1 MPYQE
6 VFQWLVDFGF
16 VDVILPFLLV
26 FTLTYAVLQKT
37 RVLGEEDKKPKKRLN
52 AMLAFVL
59 GFFAVLAT
67 HMLNVV
73 NILLG
78 YLVLLMIVGLLLA
91 IVLGLAGAEGGHTNK
106 LFIALMIILFALFV
120 FYGLARAGI
129 IDEQRFFDT
138 LFWPIIALTV
148 LGTVLYFVLRTKPT
162 ATQQQRQQGQTQTPP
177 PQRRERTQEDD
188 FIDQEI
194 RRRSEEAGRRQQ

>member
-1 MPYQE
+1 MAYQE

-37 RVLGEEDKKPKKRLN
+37 RVLGEEDNKPKKRLN
-52 AMLAFVL
+52 SMLAFVL

-91 IVLGLAGAEGGHTNK
+91 VVLGLAGAEGGHTNK
-106 LFIALMIILFALFV
+106 LFIAIMIILFALFV

-138 LFWPIIALTV
+138 LFWPVVALAV
-148 LGTVLYFVLRTKPT
+148 LGTVLYFVLGKKTETR
-162 ATQQQRQQGQTQTPP
+162 AQQSQRPAQPPREQQPPEEQLTPE
-177 PQRRERTQEDD
+177 QLEEMAA
-188 FIDQEI
+188 EM
-194 RRRSEEAGRRQQ
+194 RRRRRPQQ

>member
-1 MPYQE
+1 MAYQE
-6 VFQWLVDFGF
+6 VFQWLVDLGF
-16 VDVILPFLLV
+16 IDVILPFLLV

-37 RVLGEEDKKPKKRLN
+37 RVLGEEGDKKPKKRLN
-52 AMLAFVL
+52 AMVAFVL

-67 HMLNVV
+67 QMLNVV

-91 IVLGLAGAEGGHTNK
+91 IVLGLAGAEGGHKNK

-120 FYGLARAGI
+120 FYGLSRAGI

-138 LFWPIIALTV
+138 LFWPVVALAV
-148 LGTVLYFVLRTKPT
+148 LGTVLFFVLRKP
-162 ATQQQRQQGQTQTPP
+162 AEKKAKKKAEGA
-177 PQRRERTQEDD
+177 PQAQPRASAEEPRET
-188 FIDQEI
+188 
-194 RRRSEEAGRRQQ
+194 